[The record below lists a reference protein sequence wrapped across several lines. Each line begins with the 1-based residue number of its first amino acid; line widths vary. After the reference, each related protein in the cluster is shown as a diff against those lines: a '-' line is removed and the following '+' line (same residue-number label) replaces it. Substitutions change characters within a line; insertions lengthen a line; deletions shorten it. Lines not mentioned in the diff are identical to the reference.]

1 MTIDKNQII
10 FFAGKKM
17 TIEEFMIMYD
27 IDGENEETVK
37 IILDKLEKKGKLR
50 YLTDDNQG
58 DKTAFESVY
67 KELELEAKIAQIEK
81 NAEKEAKYKASKQR
95 EGRLVYE
102 EIEVDLPTET
112 RAAEMLRYVN
122 DKLKLAAR
130 VEERDGIYT
139 IIIANAT
146 ESDVAAIKR
155 HKLID
160 DAGKAIN
167 QGAEKVANTVL
178 DTAAFAADKVVL
190 PATKASL
197 KAALGLTKT
206 IVKTSTSAS
215 AALISGTTKNIR
227 SMSQELKYD
236 EDVLRAKKDLVDAKD
251 AIMRMFKR
259 SKSSSDIRIK

>member
-1 MTIDKNQII
+1 MAIDKNQVI

-17 TIEEFMIMYD
+17 TIEEFMKEYD
-27 IDGENEETVK
+27 IEGENEKTVK
-37 IILDKLEKKGKLR
+37 VILDKLEKKGKLR
-50 YLTDDNQG
+50 YLTDDDQG
-58 DKTAFESVY
+58 DKAFKSIY
-67 KELELEAKIAQIEK
+67 KELELEAKIDQIEED
-81 NAEKEAKYKASKQR
+81 AEREAQYKASKQR

-102 EIEVDLPTET
+102 EIEVDLPTEA

-122 DKLKLAAR
+122 NKLKLAAR

-167 QGAEKVANTVL
+167 QGVEKVTNTVL

-190 PATKASL
+190 PATKAGL

-215 AALISGTTKNIR
+215 AALISGTTKNVR

-251 AIMRMFKR
+251 AVMRMFKR
-259 SKSSSDIRIK
+259 NKFSSDIRIK